1 MAKVQNSNGKSNLP
15 NNSGLSSREQLRKGI
30 LSEVPK
36 PKAKRRGLFKIDT
49 ASNYIKEAALR
60 PMPKKLFG
68 DIWFE
73 GELCIAFADTNVGKS
88 ILAVVMSHQIS
99 SGQNIISSLNTE
111 VRPSKVFYFDFE
123 MSDKQFQVRY
133 SDENGENGFGFND
146 NFNRLEFDSDAEIP
160 KKMTYEEAIIN
171 SIEVT
176 IQVDEPEI
184 VIIDNITFL
193 SADNEKGKGALAL
206 MKELQRIKKKYD
218 VSMLVLAH
226 TPKRDFSRPLTKND
240 LAGSKMLMNF
250 CDSCFAIGESCNDK
264 KLRYIKQIKT
274 RYTEMIYD
282 KSNVILCKIDKPDN
296 NLLQF
301 QFIDYDNEQRHLK
314 EFEVRQEE
322 DLLSQIITLHDDEL
336 LSFRDIEKKLKLSYS
351 KVYRMYQK
359 HKEIDNTVSP

>member
-36 PKAKRRGLFKIDT
+36 PKAKRHGLFKIDT

-60 PMPKKLFG
+60 PIPKQLFG
-68 DIWFE
+68 ELWFE
-73 GELCIAFADTNVGKS
+73 GELCILFADTGVGKS
-88 ILAVVMSHQIS
+88 ILAVNICHQIS
-99 SGQNIISSLNTE
+99 SRQNIISGLQTE
-111 VRPSKVFYFDFE
+111 ILPSKVLYFDFE
-123 MSDKQFQVRY
+123 LSDKQFQVRY

-146 NFNRLEFDSDAEIP
+146 NFKRLEFDSDAEP
-160 KKMTYEEAIIN
+160 PNQMKYEDFVIYSIGEAIRQ
-171 SIEVT
+171 EMPKV
-176 IQVDEPEI
+176 

-193 SADNEKGKGALAL
+193 STDNEKAKGALPL
-206 MKELQRIKKKYD
+206 MKELKRLKQKHD

-226 TPKRDFSRPLTKND
+226 TPKRDYYKPLSRND
-240 LAGSKMLMNF
+240 LAGSKMLINF
-250 CDSCFAIGESCNDK
+250 CDSSFAIGESCNDK
-264 KLRYIKQIKT
+264 HLRYIKQIKV
-274 RYTEMIYD
+274 RNTEMVYD